1 MSEMAQFKQYVQHE
15 LEYRISQINMEKVE
29 GEENKSD
36 SDIKEAGD
44 ENNDPVKIAQIT
56 FAFYN

>member
-1 MSEMAQFKQYVQHE
+1 
-15 LEYRISQINMEKVE
+15 MEKVE

-44 ENNDPVKIAQIT
+44 ENNDPVKIA
-56 FAFYN
+56 